1 MISVWNWVKFKKFD
15 DVFLTLYEKRYFST
29 SETDENIMLF
39 YLSFACIYVQYF
51 FDVMRNKTS
60 KISTRVNQKKI
71 KS

>member
-1 MISVWNWVKFKKFD
+1 MISVGNWVKFKKFD

>member
-51 FDVMRNKTS
+51 FDVVRNKT
-60 KISTRVNQKKI
+60 
-71 KS
+71 